1 MTLHA
6 TNPQPT
12 RRPVRAGAAAL
23 SAAALLALATAGP
36 AAAHDQLLSASPAA
50 GTAVIETPSEL
61 TLTFS
66 GNLITG
72 EGISNVATVTDE
84 NGHQWQDGDAEVSG
98 PELSAALCEGMP
110 NGEYAVSYRV
120 VYSDGHSEEK
130 SYDFTLEDPGAPEEG
145 APEDCGVVNP
155 DAPVSSEATA
165 QDVGPSTGADADTG
179 TEPGSSGAAT
189 APGADPSAGAGAASD
204 PATDDAAQETG
215 EPTAEDSQDPAA
227 AVPGW
232 VWAAAIGGVLVVVVA
247 MLVVFRKAKAIGTG
261 SGASG
266 RGGTGADQE

>member
-1 MTLHA
+1 MTPH
-6 TNPQPT
+6 TTTPQPP
-12 RRPVRAGAAAL
+12 RRPVRTGAAAF

-61 TLTFS
+61 NLTFS

-84 NGHQWQDGDAEVSG
+84 NGHQWQDGDPEVSG

-155 DAPVSSEATA
+155 DAPVSSDATA
-165 QDVGPSTGADADTG
+165 QG
-179 TEPGSSGAAT
+179 T
-189 APGADPSAGAGAASD
+189 DPSAGTGATTGATTGEGDD
-204 PATDDAAQETG
+204 PTQEAG
-215 EPTAEDSQDPAA
+215 EPTAEDHQDPA

-261 SGASG
+261 SGASD
-266 RGGTGADQE
+266 RGGSGVDQ